1 MAATGMI
8 AALLLAAAPAP
19 APAPQRV
26 VSLNPCL
33 DAILVQVADRDQVA
47 ALSVY
52 SRNPAASSLP
62 PGTRG
67 FAFTGGTAEEVLSL
81 KPDLVLTPNFGL
93 APLRAAL
100 KRLGVPVQ
108 GFGAPSTV
116 EGSVEQVRAVAAA
129 VGRPERGEALIAR
142 IRSALASAAPP
153 PGTPRLSALVFEGE
167 GFVSA
172 RGTLTDEMLTRTGF
186 DNAATRY
193 GLMRTGALPL
203 ERLIAD
209 PPQVLLATPP
219 SPGKPF
225 WAERVLQ
232 HPALRAVSTRMKRE
246 PFPRR
251 LTYCGGPV
259 LIEAAQALAA
269 ARLDA
274 LRMAR

>member
-1 MAATGMI
+1 MKATGMI
-8 AALLLAAAPAP
+8 AALLLAAAS
-19 APAPQRV
+19 PAPQRV

-33 DAILVQVADRDQVA
+33 DAILVQVADRGQVA
-47 ALSVY
+47 ALSAY
-52 SRNPAASSLP
+52 SRNPAASSLA

-67 FAFTGGTAEEVLSL
+67 HRFTGATAEEVLSL
-81 KPDLVLTPNFGL
+81 RPDLVLAPNFGFQ
-93 APLRAAL
+93 PLRSAL
-100 KRLGVPVQ
+100 KRLGIPVQ

-129 VGRPERGEALIAR
+129 VGRPARGEALVAR
-142 IRSALASAAPP
+142 IRSALAAAAPP
-153 PGTPRLSALVFEGE
+153 PGAPPLSALVFEGE

-193 GLMRTGALPL
+193 GLIRTGALPL

-209 PPQVLLATPP
+209 PPKVLLATPP

-225 WAERVLQ
+225 WAERVLR
-232 HPALRAVSTRMKRE
+232 HPALRTVSARMKRE

-269 ARLDA
+269 ARRDA
-274 LRMAR
+274 LEGMR